1 MANVTSPVVVAAPPR
16 RKVGLVASGKVNALA
31 PYVILLLLLIIW
43 AAKSPGIFFG
53 SPGGIASINLWLP
66 TAMTLA
72 LAATAQTIVVQSGG
86 IDLSIG
92 GVMSLTA
99 AIFVTR
105 GWTSLVECIIWFVI
119 CVAVGVACGI
129 FNGVIVAYLKLE
141 SFVVTLATWSIL
153 SGIALLLVP
162 IPGGEVPDWY
172 RESFGAKP
180 LFFAWGVYLFLG
192 LILFAIWFRRI
203 RLGISIRALGSDRTS
218 AFLSG
223 VPIRATTVTTFALS
237 GGLAALAGLYLAWK
251 TGTAASDMGDPYILW
266 SIAAVVIGGTSL
278 AGGKGGIGGSLVGT
292 LIVTIIAPIIF
303 AFGFPDF
310 LKALVIGLILI
321 IAVVSSA
328 ALDAYARRTR

>member
-1 MANVTSPVVVAAPPR
+1 MANVTTPAVAAPPR
-16 RKVGLVASGKVNALA
+16 RKVGLVASGKVNTLA
-31 PYVILLLLLIIW
+31 PYAILVVLLLVW
-43 AAKSPGIFFG
+43 AAKAPALFFG
-53 SPGGIASINLWLP
+53 SPGAVATINTQL
-66 TAMTLA
+66 TIAMTLA
-72 LAATAQTIVVQSGG
+72 LAATAQTLVVQSGG

-92 GVMSLTA
+92 GVMSLSA

-105 GWTSLVECIIWFVI
+105 GWTTLAECIMWFVI
-119 CVAVGVACGI
+119 CIAVGVACGLL
-129 FNGVIVAYLKLE
+129 NGVLVAYLKLE

-180 LFFAWGVYLFLG
+180 LFFAWSVYLFIG
-192 LILFAIWFRRI
+192 LILFSLWFRRI

-223 VPIRATTVTTFALS
+223 VPIRKTTVTTFALS
-237 GGLAALAGLYLAWK
+237 GGFAALAGLYLAWK

-292 LIVTIIAPIIF
+292 LIVTIIAPILF
-303 AFGFPDF
+303 AFGLSDF
-310 LKALVIGLILI
+310 WKALVIGVILI
-321 IAVVSSA
+321 AAVVSSA

>member
-1 MANVTSPVVVAAPPR
+1 MSSPTTTKVTVPER
-16 RKVGLVASGKVNALA
+16 RKVGLVASGKINMLA
-31 PYVILLLLLIIW
+31 PYIILLVLLLIW
-43 AAKSPGIFFG
+43 AAKFPGMFFG
-53 SPGGIASINLWLP
+53 TPGALSSINLWIP

-72 LAATAQTIVVQSGG
+72 LAATAQTLVVQSGG

-105 GWTSLVECIIWFVI
+105 GWTTLAECIMWFVI
-119 CVAVGVACGI
+119 CVAVGALCGA
-129 FNGVIVAYLKLE
+129 FNGFIVAYLKLE

-162 IPGGEVPDWY
+162 IPGGDVPEWFTK
-172 RESFGAKP
+172 SFSNKP
-180 LFFAWGVYLFLG
+180 LVLAWGVFLFIG
-192 LILFAIWFRRI
+192 LIVFAIWFRRI
-203 RLGISIRALGSDRTS
+203 RLGISIRALGSDRAG

-223 VPIRATTVTTFALS
+223 VPIRKTTVITFALS
-237 GGLAALAGLYLAWK
+237 GALAALAGLYLAWK

-292 LIVTIIAPIIF
+292 LIVVIIAPIIF